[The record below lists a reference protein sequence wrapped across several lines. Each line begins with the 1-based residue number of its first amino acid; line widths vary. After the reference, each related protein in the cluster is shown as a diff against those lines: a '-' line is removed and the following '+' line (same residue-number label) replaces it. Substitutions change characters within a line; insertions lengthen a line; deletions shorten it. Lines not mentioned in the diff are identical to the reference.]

1 MNEKYAE
8 RLSELILTKGVALK
22 KGEKVRIA
30 VGPSVY
36 PYARHMAKKA
46 YELGASYVVIDV
58 MDPDLDAVRSR
69 YQSDEEAAFLPDFV
83 RAAADERARDGY
95 VNIRIDSNEDRIGQ
109 EKGDADRM
117 ALIQKTFRSATRKSS
132 DRYMSNELSWCVT
145 CAPGPKWAE
154 NLLGEGKSEDDLAE
168 VLAKVLR
175 IDRDDYLTAW
185 NEFDTEVKARRE
197 KLNSLK
203 IKTLHYQSSVTDFT
217 ISLRDNA
224 SFEGGASA
232 TPDGKSFFPNL
243 PTEEL
248 FTTPDMYTAEGY
260 ITTTRPVSVMNE
272 ITEHIRFTFHEG
284 KVTDVSAEKGEEIIR
299 KYLAIDEG
307 ASRIGEVALV
317 DNLSPISQTGLI
329 FGSILIDENS
339 SCHIAL
345 GSGYPECIKGS
356 GNAQTD
362 EALHELGINTSLM
375 HTDFMVGSADL
386 KITATGYDG
395 REHVIM
401 ENGSFTL

>member
-8 RLSELILTKGVALK
+8 RLSELILTKGVALR

-46 YELGASYVVIDV
+46 YEMGASYVVIDV

-69 YQSDEEAAFLPDFV
+69 HQSDDEVSFIPEFV
-83 RAAADERARDGY
+83 KAAADERASDGY

-109 EKGDADRM
+109 EKGDPDKM
-117 ALIQKTFRSATRKSS
+117 ALIQKTFRAATKKSS
-132 DRYMSNELSWCVT
+132 DRYMSNELAWCVT
-145 CAPGPKWAE
+145 CAPGPRWAE
-154 NLLGEGKSEDDLAE
+154 NLLGEGKTEDDLAAL
-168 VLAKVLR
+168 LAKVLR
-175 IDRDDYLTAW
+175 IDRDDYLDAW
-185 NEFDTEVKARRE
+185 NEFDTVVKERRK
-197 KLNSLK
+197 KLNALK
-203 IKTLHYQSSVTDFT
+203 IKSLHYESSITDFT
-217 ISLRDNA
+217 IGLRDNA
-224 SFEGGASA
+224 TFEGGASK

-260 ITTTRPVSVMNE
+260 ITTTRPVNVMNE
-272 ITEHIRFTFHEG
+272 TTEHVRFTFHEG
-284 KVTDVSAEKGEEIIR
+284 KVIDVSAKKGEEIIR

-317 DNLSPISQTGLI
+317 DTLAPISQTGLV
-329 FGSILIDENS
+329 FGSILIDENA

-356 GNAQTD
+356 EAAVTD
-362 EALHELGINTSLM
+362 ESLHEMGINTSLM
-375 HTDFMVGSADL
+375 HTDFMVGSQDM

-395 REHVIM
+395 SVHVIM

>member
-1 MNEKYAE
+1 MNIKYAE
-8 RLSELILTKGVALK
+8 RLSDLILTKGVALK

-36 PYARHMAKKA
+36 PYARHMAAKA
-46 YELGASYVVIDV
+46 YEMGAAYFVIDV
-58 MDPDLDAVRSR
+58 MDPDLDEVRSR
-69 YQSDEEAAFLPDFV
+69 YQSEEDVAFIPGFV
-83 RAAADERARDGY
+83 KAAADERAADGY

-109 EKGDADRM
+109 EKGEPDRM
-117 ALIQKTFRSATRKSS
+117 ALIQKSFRTATKKSS
-132 DRYMSNELSWCVT
+132 DKYMSNELAWCVT

-154 NLLGEGKSEDDLAE
+154 SLLGKGKTEDDLAD
-168 VLAKVLR
+168 VLSKILR
-175 IDRDDYLTAW
+175 LDRDDCMEAW
-185 NEFDTEVKARRE
+185 NEFDTVIKERRS
-197 KLNSLK
+197 KLNDLK
-203 IKTLHYQSSVTDFT
+203 IKSLHYESSVTDFT
-217 ISLRDNA
+217 ISLRENA
-224 SFEGGASA
+224 SFEGGASS

-260 ITTTRPVSVMNE
+260 ITTTRPVNVMNE
-272 ITEHIRFTFHEG
+272 TTEHVKFTFHEG
-284 KVTDVSAEKGEEIIR
+284 KVTDVSAQKGEEIIR

-317 DNLSPISQTGLI
+317 DTLAPISQTGLV
-329 FGSILIDENS
+329 FGSILIDENA

-345 GSGYPECIKGS
+345 GSGYPECVKGS
-356 GNAQTD
+356 ETAKTD
-362 EALHELGINTSLM
+362 EALNEMGINTSLM

-395 REHVIM
+395 KTHVIM
-401 ENGSFTL
+401 ENGSFTI

>member
-1 MNEKYAE
+1 
-8 RLSELILTKGVALK
+8 
-22 KGEKVRIA
+22 
-30 VGPSVY
+30 
-36 PYARHMAKKA
+36 
-46 YELGASYVVIDV
+46 
-58 MDPDLDAVRSR
+58 
-69 YQSDEEAAFLPDFV
+69 
-83 RAAADERARDGY
+83 
-95 VNIRIDSNEDRIGQ
+95 
-109 EKGDADRM
+109 M

-168 VLAKVLR
+168 VLAKVLM

-224 SFEGGASA
+224 SFGGGASA

-260 ITTTRPVSVMNE
+260 ITTTRPVSV
-272 ITEHIRFTFHEG
+272 T
-284 KVTDVSAEKGEEIIR
+284 
-299 KYLAIDEG
+299 
-307 ASRIGEVALV
+307 
-317 DNLSPISQTGLI
+317 SPPKMAKN
-329 FGSILIDENS
+329 F
-339 SCHIAL
+339 CH
-345 GSGYPECIKGS
+345 SPRWVMPS
-356 GNAQTD
+356 NAP
-362 EALHELGINTSLM
+362 
-375 HTDFMVGSADL
+375 
-386 KITATGYDG
+386 KITSMEISG
-395 REHVIM
+395 RMASTDSVVPRLSESMASVM
-401 ENGSFTL
+401 

>member
-8 RLSELILTKGVALK
+8 RLSELILTKGVALSR
-22 KGEKVRIA
+22 GEKVRIA

-46 YELGASYVVIDV
+46 YEMGASYVVIDV
-58 MDPDLDAVRSR
+58 IDPDLDAVRSR
-69 YQSDEEAAFLPDFV
+69 VQSADEVTFIPEFV
-83 RAAADERARDGY
+83 KAAADERAAGGY

-109 EKGDADRM
+109 EKGDPDKM
-117 ALIQKTFRSATRKSS
+117 ALIQKTFRTATRKSS
-132 DRYMSNELSWCVT
+132 DRYMSNELAWCVT

-154 NLLGEGKSEDDLAE
+154 ELLGKGKTEDDLALL
-168 VLAKVLR
+168 LARVLR
-175 IDRDDYLTAW
+175 IDRDDYLCAW
-185 NEFDTEVKARRE
+185 DEFDTLVKERRE
-197 KLNSLK
+197 KLNALK
-203 IKTLHYQSSVTDFT
+203 IKSLHYESSITDFT
-217 ISLRDNA
+217 IGLRDNA

-260 ITTTRPVSVMNE
+260 ITTTRPVNVMNE
-272 ITEHIRFTFHEG
+272 TTEHVRFTFHEG

-317 DNLSPISQTGLI
+317 DTLAPISQTGLV
-329 FGSILIDENS
+329 FGSILIDENA

-345 GSGYPECIKGS
+345 GSGYPECVKGS
-356 GNAQTD
+356 EAAKTD
-362 EALHELGINTSLM
+362 EELNAMGINTSLM
-375 HTDFMVGSADL
+375 HTDFMVGSPDL
-386 KITATGYDG
+386 KITATGHD
-395 REHVIM
+395 RSVHVIM

>member
-132 DRYMSNELSWCVT
+132 DRYMSNELS
-145 CAPGPKWAE
+145 
-154 NLLGEGKSEDDLAE
+154 
-168 VLAKVLR
+168 
-175 IDRDDYLTAW
+175 
-185 NEFDTEVKARRE
+185 
-197 KLNSLK
+197 
-203 IKTLHYQSSVTDFT
+203 
-217 ISLRDNA
+217 
-224 SFEGGASA
+224 
-232 TPDGKSFFPNL
+232 
-243 PTEEL
+243 
-248 FTTPDMYTAEGY
+248 
-260 ITTTRPVSVMNE
+260 
-272 ITEHIRFTFHEG
+272 
-284 KVTDVSAEKGEEIIR
+284 
-299 KYLAIDEG
+299 
-307 ASRIGEVALV
+307 
-317 DNLSPISQTGLI
+317 
-329 FGSILIDENS
+329 
-339 SCHIAL
+339 
-345 GSGYPECIKGS
+345 
-356 GNAQTD
+356 
-362 EALHELGINTSLM
+362 
-375 HTDFMVGSADL
+375 
-386 KITATGYDG
+386 
-395 REHVIM
+395 
-401 ENGSFTL
+401 